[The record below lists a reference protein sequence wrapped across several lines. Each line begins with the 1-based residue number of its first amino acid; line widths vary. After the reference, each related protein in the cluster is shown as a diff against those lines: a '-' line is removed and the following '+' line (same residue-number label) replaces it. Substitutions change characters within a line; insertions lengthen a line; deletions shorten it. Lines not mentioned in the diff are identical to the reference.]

1 MSLTDNLKNTPASER
16 RQPARKSTGIF
27 DAPGDTVAGIVL
39 KIDAI
44 DSDYQQ
50 GVPMV
55 VLVKAEINGKAH
67 DEETLDVPCWHAGLR
82 YGLGEVAQPGDQVLV
97 TYQGPKSSGKGYDYD
112 VVVVPSSGPKSNTD
126 LPVTEPSTDPVTS
139 AVEAVEAVFD

>member
-1 MSLTDNLKNTPASER
+1 MSLTDNLKNAPASER

-27 DAPGDTVAGIVL
+27 DAPGDTVAGVVTEI
-39 KIDAI
+39 KAI

-50 GVPMV
+50 GVPLV
-55 VLVKAEINGKAH
+55 VLKQAEINGKAH

-97 TYQGPKSSGKGYDYD
+97 TYQGPKSSGKGYDYE
-112 VVVVPSSGPKSNTD
+112 VVVVPSAAPKSNTD
-126 LPVTEPSTDPVTS
+126 LPVTEPTDTITA
-139 AVEAVEAVFD
+139 AVERAEGAFG